1 MIVCSWSGGKDSAL
15 ALHELTRCKG
25 HEVVALLTTVTE
37 EYDRVTM
44 HGVRSELL
52 KQQAVSIGLPL
63 EEIRISENVTE
74 EEYETTMMDV
84 MTRLKDAGIGSVA
97 FGDLFL
103 DDVRRRREMNLER
116 IGMKAVFPLWGID
129 TRKLALEFVES
140 GFKAVV
146 TCVDTRL
153 LRGDFIGRDFDEDFL
168 KDLPAGVDPCGEN
181 GEFHSFVYDGPIFR
195 TAISFKKGDV
205 VEKRGRFLY
214 CDLLGH

>member
-1 MIVCSWSGGKDSAL
+1 M
-15 ALHELTRCKG
+15 RCKE

-63 EEIRISENVTE
+63 EDIRISENVTE
-74 EEYETTMMDV
+74 EEYERTMMDV

-103 DDVRRRREMNLER
+103 DDVRRRRETNLER
-116 IGMKAVFPLWGID
+116 IGMKAVFPLWGKD
-129 TRKLALEFVES
+129 TGKLALEFVES

-153 LRGDFIGRDFDEDFL
+153 LRGDFIRRDFDEDFL

-214 CDLLGH
+214 CDLLRH